1 MPYEG
6 RTPEEVSA
14 AHAAGVVRPPSEL
27 IDGVPGR
34 LDDAILQALRRDP
47 ASRFHSADAMA
58 RALGAAGDE
67 AMDLHE
73 ADETRVIAVPGPSPD
88 VRPASAATC
97 RHLSRPACRLLG
109 VLRPDLHRHDRR
121 AELVC
126 GRCSVRCSCWLR
138 PGSWSCS

>member
-1 MPYEG
+1 M
-6 RTPEEVSA
+6 SA

-67 AMDLHE
+67 AMDLHD
-73 ADETRVIAVPGPSPD
+73 ADETRVIAVPGPAPERAPGIGGYVPPPVSPRVPPPRARSGRD
-88 VRPASAATC
+88 V
-97 RHLSRPACRLLG
+97 
-109 VLRPDLHRHDRR
+109 HRHDRR